1 MNMEIKVTK
10 CSLEAIQPLRAL
22 FLHESNFQFV
32 CNKCHDF
39 GWADTYLFTSDEVE
53 IGYGSVWGTN
63 RREDRDTI
71 FEFYLLPTYRK
82 SAHLIFPF
90 FHAAC
95 GATLI
100 ECQTNDPL
108 LTSLLYGFTSNIQA
122 EAILFDEDYTSTLT
136 IPGVTFRKREETDVM
151 GDDDSTYILER
162 NGVIVA
168 SGGFVWSY
176 NMPYID
182 IYMQVKEPFRQQGLG
197 SLIVQELKKE
207 AYLLKRVPAARCDIS
222 NHRSKATLLKA
233 GFKVCGYR
241 LKGTIQ

>member
-1 MNMEIKVTK
+1 MNMEIKVSK
-10 CSLEAIQPLRAL
+10 CGLETIQPLRAL

-39 GWADTYLFTSDEVE
+39 GWADTYLFTTEGVE

-63 RREDRDTI
+63 KREDRDTI
-71 FEFYLLPTYRK
+71 FEFYLLPPYRR
-82 SAHLIFPF
+82 SAHLIFPL

-122 EAILFDEDYTSTLT
+122 EAILFDEDYTSTLA

-162 NGVIVA
+162 NGEIVA

-182 IYMQVKEPFRQQGLG
+182 IYMQVKEAFRQQGLG

-207 AYLLKRVPAARCDIS
+207 AYLLKRVPAARCNIS